1 MDGGHPLLGEGGK
14 HISFVS
20 RSARVLCLS
29 SFVAAL
35 PSPPLSP
42 SSCVTDQ
49 QHAAVIYYNRIFP
62 ARNNEINP
70 SVNGGGNGK
79 AFKLTKPLPLSLSLS
94 FAHLLCLIHSSA
106 NLLIIRGRLAIRYRQ
121 PFVVQ
126 IRISPVRNEEEE
138 ES

>member
-1 MDGGHPLLGEGGK
+1 M
-14 HISFVS
+14 
-20 RSARVLCLS
+20 
-29 SFVAAL
+29 
-35 PSPPLSP
+35 
-42 SSCVTDQ
+42 TDQ

-70 SVNGGGNGK
+70 SVNGGGK
-79 AFKLTKPLPLSLSLS
+79 AFKLTEPLPLSLSLS
-94 FAHLLCLIHSSA
+94 FAHLLCLIRSSA

-138 ES
+138 S

>member
-1 MDGGHPLLGEGGK
+1 M
-14 HISFVS
+14 
-20 RSARVLCLS
+20 
-29 SFVAAL
+29 
-35 PSPPLSP
+35 
-42 SSCVTDQ
+42 TDQ

-79 AFKLTKPLPLSLSLS
+79 AFKLTEPLPLSLSLS

-121 PFVVQ
+121 TLRRPNSYLSCSKRGGGGELMAHERANHSRLLERFK
-126 IRISPVRNEEEE
+126 
-138 ES
+138 